1 MGTSGVDGRIR
12 GRTPTSA
19 LALVALVVAIAAPGA
34 ALAAD
39 EASTQLLP
47 GDAQSA
53 VVVDLD
59 ADGVKELVRIVAE
72 DEDGDAT
79 HLIVDAWGY
88 RDGGWEL
95 IGSAPIPE
103 IDSSGADTGNVR
115 GDDASALIVWRADG
129 RARALVLVSCCPVQP
144 AEEMRTCCLAA
155 FELVRTAD
163 AVALEAR
170 LMDGRPADLVHVVD
184 IDADGTDELMR
195 VATAFSGETGE
206 IEVLR
211 RDGDAFTSV
220 YQATTDGWMAG
231 IISGDS
237 DGVAGQDI
245 VIGPTPDGNLRRI
258 AWADGSLRAE
268 DAHVD
273 LGEPA
278 EGYISSVARDAIL
291 LSVADELQLVRWPH
305 GGQPVSTARLAGLTY
320 PYGGFVETG
329 SSAIVAVQGA
339 STRMGGPTQTLGI
352 YDLDLRELGQ
362 IDMSPISAR
371 VERLINAAQ
380 TSRNWERYLFSYSGP
395 LEALGPGPPHEF
407 VWGGVLLRPG
417 GDDGYRAQPIAPL
430 LGLQP
435 IGLAGPDGGWVVLS
449 SGYLNSGGVAYLYAG
464 FVPPGFGRISLA
476 PIEEV
481 LNPDGVAPVIELRN
495 AISVGSAAG
504 DVTQL
509 VADREGFEVV
519 VRAPVGSWVVAF
531 DGRSFDEMTVD
542 RAPLIVEMA
551 PPRGRQDDEDVE
563 DRPIDAS
570 LIVATPDGHATV
582 VEWTGTFVSG
592 PPALSVSGRTE
603 AFAFGATLEGTVG
616 PHTTVSVDGRPV
628 AIDADGGFVL
638 SVEAGPWPRDVLV
651 GARDPLGN
659 EVLER
664 IEVVGVFDYRGLPWT
679 AIVAAATVGVGAIL
693 FVRIP
698 RRRVPAIDAAGDGRL
713 EELDPI
719 DGTNFG
725 KR

>member
-1 MGTSGVDGRIR
+1 MGTSGADGRIR
-12 GRTPTSA
+12 GRTPTPA
-19 LALVALVVAIAAPGA
+19 LALVGLVVAIAAPGA
-34 ALAAD
+34 AIAAD
-39 EASTQLLP
+39 EAATQLLP

-59 ADGVKELVRIVAE
+59 TDGVNELVRIVAD
-72 DEDGDAT
+72 DEDAT
-79 HLIVDAWGY
+79 HRVVEAWGY
-88 RDGGWEL
+88 RDDGWQL
-95 IGSAPIPE
+95 IGSAPIPK
-103 IDSSGADTGNVR
+103 IDPTGADTGNVLV
-115 GDDASALIVWRADG
+115 DDASGLIVSRADG
-129 RARALVLVSCCPVQP
+129 RAGVLVLVSCCGAQP

-170 LMDGRPADLVHVVD
+170 LVNGRPADLVQVID

-195 VATAFSGETGE
+195 SATSGSGETGE

-220 YQATTDGWMAG
+220 YQATTQGWMAG

-245 VIGPTPDGNLRRI
+245 IIGPTPDGNLRRI

-268 DAHVD
+268 EASID
-273 LGEPA
+273 LGERS
-278 EGYISSVARDAIL
+278 EGYITSVARDAIL
-291 LSVADELQLVRWPH
+291 LSLPNQLQLVRWPR
-305 GGQPVSTARLAGLTY
+305 GGQPVRTARIAGLTY
-320 PYGGFVETG
+320 PYGGIVESG
-329 SSAIVAVQGA
+329 SSAIIAVQAAGTGMGA
-339 STRMGGPTQTLGI
+339 PTQTLGI

-362 IDMSPISAR
+362 IEMSPISAR
-371 VERLINAAQ
+371 VERLINASQ

-395 LEALGPGPPHEF
+395 LEAASPGAPHEF
-407 VWGGVLLRPG
+407 VWGGVLVRPG
-417 GDDGYRAQPIAPL
+417 GGDGYLAQPIAPL
-430 LGLQP
+430 LGLQS
-435 IGLAGPDGGWVVLS
+435 IGAAGPDDGWVVLS
-449 SGYLNSGGVAYLYAG
+449 SGYSNTGGVAYLYAG

-476 PIEEV
+476 PIEQV
-481 LNPDGVAPVIELRN
+481 LRPDGVAPVIELRN
-495 AISVGSAAG
+495 AVSVGSAAD

-531 DGRSFDEMTVD
+531 DGRSIDELTVD
-542 RAPLIVEMA
+542 RAPLIVEIA
-551 PPRGRQDDEDVE
+551 PPPRGRQDDEDK
-563 DRPIDAS
+563 PIDAS

-592 PPALSVSGRTE
+592 LPALSVSGRTE

-651 GARDPLGN
+651 SARDPLGN

-664 IEVVGVFDYRGLPWT
+664 LEVLGVFDYRGLPWA
-679 AIVAAATVGVGAIL
+679 AIVAAATVGVGAVL

-698 RRRVPAIDAAGDGRL
+698 RRRLPATDAAGDGRL

-719 DGTNFG
+719 DGTDFG

>member
-1 MGTSGVDGRIR
+1 M
-12 GRTPTSA
+12 PA
-19 LALVALVVAIAAPGA
+19 LALVGLVVAIAAPGA

-39 EASTQLLP
+39 EAATQLLP

-53 VVVDLD
+53 VVVDLE
-59 ADGVKELVRIVAE
+59 ADGVNELVRIVAE
-72 DEDGDAT
+72 DNDAT
-79 HLIVDAWGY
+79 HRVVEAWGY
-88 RDGGWEL
+88 RDGGWEP
-95 IGSAPIPE
+95 IGSAPIPK
-103 IDSSGADTGNVR
+103 IDPSGADAGSVI
-115 GDDASALIVWRADG
+115 GEDASALIVSRADG
-129 RARALVLVSCCPVQP
+129 RPRALVLVSCCAAQP
-144 AEEMRTCCLAA
+144 SEEMRTCCLVV
-155 FELVRTAD
+155 FELVRSDDT
-163 AVALEAR
+163 VALEAR
-170 LMDGRPADLVHVVD
+170 LVDGRPADLVHVID
-184 IDADGTDELMR
+184 IDADGNDELMR
-195 VATAFSGETGE
+195 IATSFSGETGE

-211 RDGDAFTSV
+211 RDGDAFTPV
-220 YQATTDGWMAG
+220 YQAATDGWSVG
-231 IISGDS
+231 LISGDS
-237 DGVAGQDI
+237 DGEAGEDI
-245 VIGPTPDGNLRRI
+245 IIGPTPDGHLRRI

-268 DAHVD
+268 EAQLD
-273 LGEPA
+273 LGERS
-278 EGYISSVARDAIL
+278 EGYISSVARDTIV
-291 LSVADELQLVRWPH
+291 LSVANELQLVRWPR
-305 GGQPVSTARLAGLTY
+305 GGQPVSAARLAGLNY
-320 PYGGFVETG
+320 PYAGIVETG

-339 STRMGGPTQTLGI
+339 GTRMGEPTQTLGI

-362 IDMSPISAR
+362 IEMSPINAR
-371 VERLINAAQ
+371 VERLITAAQ

-395 LEALGPGPPHEF
+395 LEAVRPGASREF

-417 GDDGYRAQPIAPL
+417 GDNGYRARPIAPL

-449 SGYLNSGGVAYLYAG
+449 SGYLNTGGMAYLYAG

-481 LNPDGVAPVIELRN
+481 LRPGGVAPVIELRN
-495 AISVGSAAG
+495 AVSVGSEAG

-509 VADREGFEVV
+509 VAGHEGFEVV
-519 VRAPVGSWVVAF
+519 VQAPVGSWVVAF
-531 DGRSFDEMTVD
+531 DGRSFDELTVD
-542 RAPLIVEMA
+542 RAPLIVEIA

-563 DRPIDAS
+563 DRPIEAS

-592 PPALSVSGRTE
+592 HPALSVSGHTE
-603 AFAFGATLEGTVG
+603 AFAFGATLEGSVG

-628 AIDADGGFVL
+628 AIDAEGGFVL

-651 GARDPLGN
+651 SARDPLGN

-664 IEVVGVFDYRGLPWT
+664 IEVVGVFDYRGLPWA
-679 AIVAAATVGVGAIL
+679 AIVAAATVGVGAVL

-698 RRRVPAIDAAGDGRL
+698 RPHLSATEAAGDGRL

>member
-1 MGTSGVDGRIR
+1 MGTSGADGRIR
-12 GRTPTSA
+12 GRTPTPA
-19 LALVALVVAIAAPGA
+19 LALVGLVVAIAAPGA
-34 ALAAD
+34 AIAAD
-39 EASTQLLP
+39 EAATQLLP

-59 ADGVKELVRIVAE
+59 TDGVNELVRIVAD
-72 DEDGDAT
+72 DEDAT
-79 HLIVDAWGY
+79 HRVVEAWGY
-88 RDGGWEL
+88 RDDGWQL
-95 IGSAPIPE
+95 IGSAPIPK
-103 IDSSGADTGNVR
+103 IDPTGADTGNVLV
-115 GDDASALIVWRADG
+115 DDASGLIVSRADG
-129 RARALVLVSCCPVQP
+129 RAGVLVLVSCCGAQP

-170 LMDGRPADLVHVVD
+170 LVNGRPADLVQVID

-195 VATAFSGETGE
+195 SATSGSGETGE

-220 YQATTDGWMAG
+220 YQATTQGWMAG

-245 VIGPTPDGNLRRI
+245 IIGPTPDGNLRRI

-268 DAHVD
+268 EASID
-273 LGEPA
+273 LGERS
-278 EGYISSVARDAIL
+278 EGYITSVARDAIL
-291 LSVADELQLVRWPH
+291 LSLPNQLQLVRWPR
-305 GGQPVSTARLAGLTY
+305 GGQPVRTARIAGLTY
-320 PYGGFVETG
+320 PYGGIVESG
-329 SSAIVAVQGA
+329 SSAIIAVQAAGTGMGA
-339 STRMGGPTQTLGI
+339 PTQTLGI

-362 IDMSPISAR
+362 IEMSPISAR
-371 VERLINAAQ
+371 VERLINASQ

-395 LEALGPGPPHEF
+395 LEAASPGAPHEF
-407 VWGGVLLRPG
+407 VWGGVLVRPG
-417 GDDGYRAQPIAPL
+417 GGDGYLAQPIAPL
-430 LGLQP
+430 LGLQS
-435 IGLAGPDGGWVVLS
+435 IGAAGPDDGWVVLS
-449 SGYLNSGGVAYLYAG
+449 SGYSNTGGVAYLYAG

-476 PIEEV
+476 PIEQV
-481 LNPDGVAPVIELRN
+481 LRPDGVAPVIELRN
-495 AISVGSAAG
+495 AVSVGSAAD

-531 DGRSFDEMTVD
+531 DGRSIDELTVD
-542 RAPLIVEMA
+542 RAPLIVEIA
-551 PPRGRQDDEDVE
+551 PPPSGRQDDEDK
-563 DRPIDAS
+563 PIDAS

-592 PPALSVSGRTE
+592 LPALSVSGRTE

-651 GARDPLGN
+651 SARDPLGN

-664 IEVVGVFDYRGLPWT
+664 LEVLGVFDYRGLPWA
-679 AIVAAATVGVGAIL
+679 AIVAAATVGVGAVL

-698 RRRVPAIDAAGDGRL
+698 RRRLPATDAAGDGRL

-719 DGTNFG
+719 DGTDFG